1 VPYLLAG
8 LQHSLQDIGCKNLK
22 ELHEGVKAGKV
33 RFELRT
39 TSAQA
44 EGNVHGLHSFEKK
57 LYS

>member
-1 VPYLLAG
+1 MKSVHE
-8 LQHSLQDIGCKNLK
+8 LQT
-22 ELHEGVKAGKV
+22 GVREGKV

-44 EGNVHGLHSFEKK
+44 EGNVHGLHSFDKK